1 MRGDGTDGMS
11 VAARALARSR
21 RRAPRRR
28 RGAAALLSVAL
39 VAATWTGLQATAP
52 AATTPATTAAVTG
65 TGAWGV
71 LATTSGSGSQVLSLS
86 CGTPATCLAA
96 SGTTLLRTT
105 DGGAAWQPLALPSG
119 YVVPVTRPGLLTLP
133 GTQVRCSGASDCVLV
148 AAEAASQAPVLLVTS
163 DAGTTWA
170 ARPVGIAAG
179 NVAVGAWCASVT
191 RCTFESLEASGVA
204 PALQLTIERAS
215 TTDGGEAWA
224 TTTSA
229 DPLPNPYPVVC
240 ATSTLCLG
248 TSDSAVVPGLFV
260 STDGGGSFSPANGE
274 PSASPWPVAPQGMAC
289 PSATTCLAVLPGSA
303 DQAVVTHDGG
313 GTWSQVTLPGTLSSS
328 PALSCGSALD
338 CTAVSGPDAF
348 TTSDGGDT
356 WQALPA
362 APVTSLDAVSC
373 PTTAGC
379 LAAGTGTGGGVV
391 VGEAPPTPAVGLPAA
406 GATLHGSVWL
416 DASTAGA
423 GASATSVVYEVSGN
437 GVSDKV
443 VSGGTPTIVGV
454 LGAWDTTDVPN
465 GTYTVTCIAAGPF
478 ELTRTSAPVT
488 VHVDNLPLAA
498 AVLVPATGS
507 VLDPGGIVDASAA
520 GRSDVTAVTFALT
533 GGTLADHPVATGT
546 LTVYGW
552 IGRADLASVP
562 AGAYQLTAT
571 ATDAA
576 GHRATSPPV
585 AVTVAVAVALA
596 S

>member
-1 MRGDGTDGMS
+1 M
-11 VAARALARSR
+11 
-21 RRAPRRR
+21 
-28 RGAAALLSVAL
+28 
-39 VAATWTGLQATAP
+39 
-52 AATTPATTAAVTG
+52 TPASALHVIRRLDWLTDH
-65 TGAWGV
+65 
-71 LATTSGSGSQVLSLS
+71 LYFRSL
-86 CGTPATCLAA
+86 
-96 SGTTLLRTT
+96 
-105 DGGAAWQPLALPSG
+105 
-119 YVVPVTRPGLLTLP
+119 
-133 GTQVRCSGASDCVLV
+133 
-148 AAEAASQAPVLLVTS
+148 
-163 DAGTTWA
+163 
-170 ARPVGIAAG
+170 
-179 NVAVGAWCASVT
+179 
-191 RCTFESLEASGVA
+191 
-204 PALQLTIERAS
+204 
-215 TTDGGEAWA
+215 
-224 TTTSA
+224 
-229 DPLPNPYPVVC
+229 
-240 ATSTLCLG
+240 
-248 TSDSAVVPGLFV
+248 
-260 STDGGGSFSPANGE
+260 
-274 PSASPWPVAPQGMAC
+274 
-289 PSATTCLAVLPGSA
+289 LAVLPGSA

-552 IGRADLASVP
+552 IGRADLVLAAALSARDP
-562 AGAYQLTAT
+562 AGL
-571 ATDAA
+571 
-576 GHRATSPPV
+576 
-585 AVTVAVAVALA
+585 AVHGPAVW
-596 S
+596 